1 MNFSEFKEKLETL
14 NFSQNYIFEGN
25 EAFLKTSL
33 NYLVKQV
40 LNPNDDFKVQKEI
53 EEKTHPDLLII
64 EEERN
69 NISIEKI
76 RNMIDYVQKRPL
88 ISNYKLVIIK
98 DGQCLR
104 KESANALL
112 KTLEESFSYTII
124 AIFTDSRYKLLD
136 TIKSRCIFVSSNNLD
151 FKIDFNLYE
160 KLLDIVDISLDK
172 DFYCI
177 YNLENINYLLSLKD
191 DKDFLKVFFE
201 IFKEF
206 YIFLETKNENI
217 DKKLLTIFKKHSNFK
232 KEKVDDILKVIQ
244 RVSENLNNNVNFRLS
259 LEEIFI
265 TILN

>member
-1 MNFSEFKEKLETL
+1 MCK
-14 NFSQNYIFEGN
+14 
-25 EAFLKTSL
+25 
-33 NYLVKQV
+33 
-40 LNPNDDFKVQKEI
+40 
-53 EEKTHPDLLII
+53 
-64 EEERN
+64 
-69 NISIEKI
+69 
-76 RNMIDYVQKRPL
+76 KRPL

-98 DGQCLR
+98 DGQRLR

-136 TIKSRCIFVSSNNLD
+136 TIKSRCIFVSSNDLD

-217 DKKLLTIFKKHSNFK
+217 DKK
-232 KEKVDDILKVIQ
+232 
-244 RVSENLNNNVNFRLS
+244 
-259 LEEIFI
+259 I
-265 TILN
+265 TYDFQKT